1 LVSELLIYE
10 ANKEA
15 RKTKHDF
22 NPLPR
27 IETSSI
33 RVSRRKLGLHRAS
46 PFLRDSLPPSP
57 LCKERPEQAA
67 FFIPLFYSTKD
78 LSISVT
84 TGVFAAS
91 NRRLHYIDGNI
102 YGD

>member
-33 RVSRRKLGLHRAS
+33 RVSWRKLGLHRAS

-67 FFIPLFYSTKD
+67 LFIPLKMST
-78 LSISVT
+78 SVT
-84 TGVFAAS
+84 TGLFAAS